1 MTKITSHIAKEL
13 YKVEIKSASGNTL
26 IADEPVE
33 NGGKNLGFSPHELLI
48 SALAACTNAT
58 LRMYADRKQ
67 WDLQEVKTN
76 IDLLAD
82 ESGQKTILNR
92 QIELIGNLSNEQK
105 ERLMTVANKCP
116 IHKALSNPIEI
127 NTTEV

>member
-76 IDLLAD
+76 IELLPD